1 MSAKR
6 LQNPLE
12 AMVDD
17 LADRY
22 VGLVEELT
30 ATFAPMRPWYA
41 ETLSPDEQLW
51 RYLEQRD
58 AIVGI
63 LTDMG
68 AAMGYAS
75 WAETLQK
82 LEIIFESPVV
92 LDRLPMEL
100 VVDERADVLREMA
113 QASGAHTA
121 AVHIRRMEKM
131 IEGRAQATQQLDTAR
146 KGFDFPD
153 IPPPLP
159 IAPALE
165 PASATAA
172 GQPYQLPPG
181 VQLPQA

>member
-1 MSAKR
+1 MSTKRAK
-6 LQNPLE
+6 NPLE

-30 ATFAPMRPWYA
+30 QTFAPMRPWYSPDL
-41 ETLSPDEQLW
+41 TPDEQLW

-58 AIVGI
+58 AIVGW
-63 LTDMG
+63 LTDAG
-68 AAMGYAS
+68 AAMLWSS
-75 WAETLQK
+75 WQETLTR
-82 LEIIFESPVV
+82 LEELFTSPVV
-92 LDRLPMEL
+92 IDRLPMDL
-100 VVDERADVLREMA
+100 IVDERGDVVRQLV
-113 QASGAHTA
+113 QASGPKEA
-121 AVHIRRMEKM
+121 AKHIRKMEKM

-146 KGFDFPD
+146 KGFNFPD